1 MNKEL
6 SERFLLLKLTLLS
19 LTSAG
24 RGREIVYFNVKNMC
38 WRVKV
43 GKEANLLQTKNFVNS
58 QHIGNYVF
66 FFSAY
71 RVFKKVG
78 ELLSH

>member
-6 SERFLLLKLTLLS
+6 SERFLLLKLALLS

-24 RGREIVYFNVKNMC
+24 RGHEIAYLNVKNMC
-38 WRVKV
+38 WGVKV
-43 GKEANLLQTKNFVNS
+43 GKEANLLQIKNFVNS

-66 FFSAY
+66 LFCLY
-71 RVFKKVG
+71 
-78 ELLSH
+78 EYP